1 MFPQNWIYK
10 QTSGSEDVSL
20 PLFVMRSA
28 IPVRQLVCGVLG
40 GNMSMAMHIIKY
52 RKIPLNEEEK
62 LFDYFESKMY
72 N

>member
-40 GNMSMAMHIIKY
+40 GNMSMAMHII
-52 RKIPLNEEEK
+52 
-62 LFDYFESKMY
+62 
-72 N
+72 